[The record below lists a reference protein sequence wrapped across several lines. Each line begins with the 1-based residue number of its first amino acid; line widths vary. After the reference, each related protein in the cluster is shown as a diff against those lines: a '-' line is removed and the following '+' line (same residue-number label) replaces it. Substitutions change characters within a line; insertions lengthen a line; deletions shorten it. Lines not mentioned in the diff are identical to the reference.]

1 MTGPNRYPAVAY
13 DRDDEWEGLVRREI
27 SQLDVAR
34 ELAHSLACGIPLR
47 GGPLPP
53 QQEDGSVGPDDGSA
67 VSIVWASSEYDDG
80 TRRVLG
86 WYESRRG

>member
-1 MTGPNRYPAVAY
+1 MTGERYPATAY
-13 DRDDEWEGLVRREI
+13 DRGLDDWSVTSREI
-27 SQLDVAR
+27 SQIKVAE
-34 ELAHSLACGIPLR
+34 ELAHSLAHGIPLR

-67 VSIVWASSEYDDG
+67 VSIIWGSFLHEDG

-86 WYESRRG
+86 WFVTGR

>member
-1 MTGPNRYPAVAY
+1 MTQGRYPAVAY
-13 DRDDEWEGLVRREI
+13 DRDDEWEGLIRRDI
-27 SQLDVAR
+27 SQIDVAK
-34 ELAHSLACGIPLR
+34 ELAHSLASGVPLR

-86 WYESRRG
+86 WYETGR